1 MGVHG
6 CSNHLNL
13 EMKAEC
19 LTKKLTVLEFKDLQ
33 NKKRY
38 KQAAKSIRTRKSY
51 KTYRLFSFYSDNLL
65 KTFITRDP
73 IKKPDLG
80 VGT

>member
-13 EMKAEC
+13 EVKAEC

-33 NKKRY
+33 NKKKY
-38 KQAAKSIRTRKSY
+38 KQAVKSIRTRKSY
-51 KTYRLFSFYSDNLL
+51 KTY
-65 KTFITRDP
+65 
-73 IKKPDLG
+73 
-80 VGT
+80 